1 MPAVKDMAL
10 TPAEFFRGAA
20 LVMEDR
26 EYRVDSQGVETG
38 SAERGISI
46 SIEPLPPRRLSGL
59 LSLPRTQVTISF
71 RGYGAEEEADF
82 LQRFDRVFQRAG
94 G

>member
-1 MPAVKDMAL
+1 MPTVKDMAL
-10 TPAEFFRGAA
+10 TPDEFFRGAA
-20 LVMEDR
+20 LAMEGR
-26 EYRVDSQGVETG
+26 EYRVESHGVETG

-59 LSLPRTQVTISF
+59 LSLPRAQVTISF